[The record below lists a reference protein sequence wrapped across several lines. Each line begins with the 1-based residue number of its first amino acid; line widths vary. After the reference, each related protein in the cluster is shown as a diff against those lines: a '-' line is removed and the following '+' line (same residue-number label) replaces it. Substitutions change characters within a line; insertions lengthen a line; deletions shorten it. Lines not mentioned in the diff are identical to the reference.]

1 MSSDIPQQVETRTL
15 DLVRAFQDNP
25 STRIRD
31 RLVQIHIDLLQKIV
45 RDTVRTKGGSREEIM
60 MVGVD
65 GFTIAIQEFDL
76 NSAEDFDVFAARY
89 IQKTIHDCFTQSV
102 IDIDK
107 SISTGRVEAASPGSG
122 STPAP
127 HPAPFGDAYNF
138 SDKDEENQENN
149 LASEVAKKKEEKYQ
163 SFRLAVED
171 TKRLQNLAIGLD
183 RLNQKNSSTDES
195 EQFSIKSETFNLLQ
209 EYRKRPTVQLRNRLV
224 QLNMGLA
231 RKEAYHWT
239 SQCTETFDDLL
250 QVGLM
255 GLIRAIERFDTVRGH
270 AFSSFAVPYIRGE
283 IQHYLRDKSP
293 TVRTPRRW
301 LVMYNNGCKIMR
313 QLRASKGREPTDR
326 EIAEHLEIP
335 LAEWQEIKLACQNRA
350 PVSLDTPIGDD
361 SDQGSS
367 LGDLMADPKY
377 QSFQLA
383 QEDSMRLYQA
393 LSHLEERTRQVVEFV
408 FIKEFTHRE
417 VAEMLGIS
425 AVTVSRQVKKGITT
439 LKQIMVTPL
448 D

>member
-1 MSSDIPQQVETRTL
+1 MSSDIPKQVEARTL

-25 STRIRD
+25 STRIGD

-45 RDTVRTKGGSREEIM
+45 QDTVRTRGGNREEILM
-60 MVGVD
+60 AGID
-65 GFTIAIQEFDL
+65 GFAIAIQEFDL
-76 NSAEDFDVFAARY
+76 NSTENLGVFATPY
-89 IQKTIHDCFTQSV
+89 IQKKIYDYLNQSV
-102 IDIDK
+102 TTGGVGATPLRGGDDPTPDPK
-107 SISTGRVEAASPGSG
+107 SVGYENNSADE
-122 STPAP
+122 
-127 HPAPFGDAYNF
+127 GD
-138 SDKDEENQENN
+138 ENN
-149 LASEVAKKKEEKYQ
+149 LAVKAAKEKEKKHQ

-171 TKRLQNLAIGLD
+171 TKRLQNLVIGLD
-183 RLNQKNSSTDES
+183 RLNHQNSSTDDS
-195 EQFSIKSETFNLLQ
+195 EQFSIKSETFDLLQ

-301 LVMYNNGCKIMR
+301 LVMYNSGCKIMR
-313 QLRASKGREPTDR
+313 QLREAKGREPTDR
-326 EIAEHLEIP
+326 EIAEHMEIP
-335 LAEWQEIKLACQNRA
+335 LIEWQEIKLACQNRA
-350 PVSLDTPIGDD
+350 PVSLDTPISDD

-377 QSFQLA
+377 QSFQMA

>member
-1 MSSDIPQQVETRTL
+1 MSSDIPKQVEARTL

-31 RLVQIHIDLLQKIV
+31 RLVQVHIALLQQIV
-45 RDTVRTKGGSREEIM
+45 QDTVRTRGGDREEIM
-60 MVGVD
+60 MAGVD
-65 GFTIAIQEFDL
+65 GFAIAIQEFDL
-76 NSAEDFDVFAARY
+76 SSREDFGAFATPY
-89 IQKTIHDCFTQSV
+89 IQEKIHDYFNRSV
-102 IDIDK
+102 IGIDK
-107 SISTGRVEAASPGSG
+107 SASTGGVEAAPPGSG
-122 STPAP
+122 STPAHHAEP
-127 HPAPFGDAYNF
+127 LHYEYDS
-138 SDKDEENQENN
+138 SDRDDENN
-149 LASEVAKKKEEKYQ
+149 LASQTAEQKDKKYQ
-163 SFRLAVED
+163 SFRLAAED

-183 RLNQKNSSTDES
+183 RLNKNSSTDES
-195 EQFSIKSETFNLLQ
+195 EQFSIKSETFDLLQ
-209 EYRKRPTVQLRNRLV
+209 EYRKRPSVQLRNRLV

-301 LVMYNNGCKIMR
+301 LVMYNNGCKVLR
-313 QLRASKGREPTDR
+313 QLREAKGREPTDR

-335 LAEWQEIKLACQNRA
+335 LTEWQEIKLACQNRA
-350 PVSLDTPIGDD
+350 PVSLDTPISDD

-367 LGDLMADPKY
+367 LGDLMADSKY

>member
-1 MSSDIPQQVETRTL
+1 MSSDIPKQVEARTL

-31 RLVQIHIDLLQKIV
+31 RLVQIHIDFLQKIV
-45 RDTVRTKGGSREEIM
+45 QDTVRTRGGNREEILM
-60 MVGVD
+60 AGID
-65 GFTIAIQEFDL
+65 GFAIAIQEFDL
-76 NSAEDFDVFAARY
+76 SSTEDFGVFTTPY
-89 IQKTIHDCFTQSV
+89 IQEKIHDYFNQPTN
-102 IDIDK
+102 
-107 SISTGRVEAASPGSG
+107 SP
-122 STPAP
+122 
-127 HPAPFGDAYNF
+127 
-138 SDKDEENQENN
+138 DEEEENN
-149 LASEVAKKKEEKYQ
+149 LAVQAAKEEKQKHQ

-171 TKRLQNLAIGLD
+171 TKRLQNLVIGLD
-183 RLNQKNSSTDES
+183 RLSKNSSTDES
-195 EQFSIKSETFNLLQ
+195 EQFSLKSETFDLLQ

-301 LVMYNNGCKIMR
+301 LVMYNNGCKVLR
-313 QLRASKGREPTDR
+313 QLREAKGREPTDR
-326 EIAEHLEIP
+326 EIAEHMEIP
-335 LAEWQEIKLACQNRA
+335 LYEWQEIKLACQNRA
-350 PVSLDTPIGDD
+350 PVSLDTPISED

-377 QSFQLA
+377 HNFQLA

-417 VAEMLGIS
+417 VAEILGIS

>member
-1 MSSDIPQQVETRTL
+1 MSSDIPKQIEAQTL
-15 DLVRAFQDNP
+15 DLVRAFQNNP

-45 RDTVRTKGGSREEIM
+45 QDTAKTKGGNREQILM
-60 MVGVD
+60 AGID
-65 GFTIAIQEFDL
+65 GFVIAIQEFDI
-76 NSAEDFDVFAARY
+76 NSTEDFGAFAAPY
-89 IQKTIHDCFTQSV
+89 IQNQIHDYCNQFANASNEDGKSSLAV
-102 IDIDK
+102 EEAKEKDK
-107 SISTGRVEAASPGSG
+107 K
-122 STPAP
+122 
-127 HPAPFGDAYNF
+127 H
-138 SDKDEENQENN
+138 
-149 LASEVAKKKEEKYQ
+149 Q

-171 TKRLQNLAIGLD
+171 TKRLQNLVIGLD
-183 RLNQKNSSTDES
+183 HLSKQNSSTDES
-195 EQFSIKSETFNLLQ
+195 EQFSIKSETFDLLQ

-239 SQCTETFDDLL
+239 GQCTETFDDLL

-255 GLIRAIERFDTVRGH
+255 GLIRAIERFDTIRGH

-301 LVMYNNGCKIMR
+301 LVMYNSGCKVMR
-313 QLRASKGREPTDR
+313 QLREAKGREPTDR
-326 EIAEHLEIP
+326 EIAEHMEIP
-335 LAEWQEIKLACQNRA
+335 LVEWQEIKLACQNRA
-350 PVSLDTPIGDD
+350 PVSLDTPISDD

-377 QSFQLA
+377 MSFQLG